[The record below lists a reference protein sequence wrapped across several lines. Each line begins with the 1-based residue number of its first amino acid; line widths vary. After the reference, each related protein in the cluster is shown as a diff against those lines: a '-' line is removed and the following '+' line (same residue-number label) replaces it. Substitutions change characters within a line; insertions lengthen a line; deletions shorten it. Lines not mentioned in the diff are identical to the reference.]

1 MKRGLLIGVG
11 TLGGLGAVF
20 AITPPQFGTGIGGG
34 GARATLSGG
43 AATQPTAP
51 VKTQAAAPVQTQA
64 AAPVQ
69 TQAAAPV
76 QTQAAAPVQTQAAA
90 PAPTATKKKTTKKKS
105 TTKSSTT
112 SSAAPA
118 PAQTQAPAPAPAPVT
133 KTGISGTF
141 VGGTAQTRWGPVQV
155 QINVKDGI
163 ITSVDPLTYPMSN
176 GTDQYINKQAIPLLN
191 GEIKNM
197 SLANAMS
204 EATKYL
210 NGDPNS
216 TVGVGGASYTS
227 SGYLVSLQSAIKKA
241 GL

>member
-43 AATQPTAP
+43 AATE
-51 VKTQAAAPVQTQA
+51 AAPA
-64 AAPVQ
+64 
-69 TQAAAPV
+69 
-76 QTQAAAPVQTQAAA
+76 QTQAAA
-90 PAPTATKKKTTKKKS
+90 PAPAQTQAAAPAAPAPAAPAPAATKKKTTKK
-105 TTKSSTT
+105 TPKSSTT

-118 PAQTQAPAPAPAPVT
+118 PAQTQSAAPAPAQTQSAAPAPAPAPSKPAPAA

-163 ITSVDPLTYPMSN
+163 ITSVDPLQYPMSN

-191 GEIKNM
+191 GEVKNM
-197 SLANAMS
+197 SLATAMA

-210 NGDPNS
+210 NGDPNA

-227 SGYLVSLQSAIKKA
+227 SGYLVSMQSAIKKA

>member
-43 AATQPTAP
+43 TA
-51 VKTQAAAPVQTQA
+51 TQAAPTPAQTQA
-64 AAPVQ
+64 AAPPP
-69 TQAAAPV
+69 A
-76 QTQAAAPVQTQAAA
+76 QTQAAA
-90 PAPTATKKKTTKKKS
+90 PAPTATKKKSTKKNP
-105 TTKSSTT
+105 KSSTT

-118 PAQTQAPAPAPAPVT
+118 PAPSPAQTQSAAPAPAPSKPSTPAPAA
-133 KTGISGTF
+133 KTGASGTF

-163 ITSVDPLTYPMSN
+163 ITSVDPLQYPMSN

-191 GEIKNM
+191 GEVKNM
-197 SLANAMS
+197 SLATAMA

-210 NGDPNS
+210 NGDPNA

>member
-43 AATQPTAP
+43 AATE
-51 VKTQAAAPVQTQA
+51 AAPA
-64 AAPVQ
+64 
-69 TQAAAPV
+69 
-76 QTQAAAPVQTQAAA
+76 QTQAAA
-90 PAPTATKKKTTKKKS
+90 PAPAQTQAAAPAPAATKKKTTKK
-105 TTKSSTT
+105 TPKSSTT

-118 PAQTQAPAPAPAPVT
+118 PAQTQSAAPAPAPSKPSTPAPAA

-163 ITSVDPLTYPMSN
+163 ITSVDPLQYPMTN

-191 GEIKNM
+191 GEVKNM
-197 SLANAMS
+197 SLATAMA

-210 NGDPNS
+210 NGDPNA

-227 SGYLVSLQSAIKKA
+227 SGYLVSMQSAIKKA

>member
-43 AATQPTAP
+43 AATQ
-51 VKTQAAAPVQTQA
+51 AAPAQTQTAAPAQTQA
-64 AAPVQ
+64 AAP
-69 TQAAAPV
+69 A
-76 QTQAAAPVQTQAAA
+76 QTQAAA
-90 PAPTATKKKTTKKKS
+90 PAPAATKKKTTKK
-105 TTKSSTT
+105 TPKSSTT

-118 PAQTQAPAPAPAPVT
+118 PAQTQSAAPAPSKPSTPAPAA
-133 KTGISGTF
+133 KTGVSGTF

-163 ITSVDPLTYPMSN
+163 ITSVDPLQYPMTN

-191 GEIKNM
+191 GEVKNM
-197 SLANAMS
+197 SLATAMA

-210 NGDPNS
+210 NGDPNA

-227 SGYLVSLQSAIKKA
+227 SGYLVSMQSAIKKA

>member
-43 AATQPTAP
+43 AATE
-51 VKTQAAAPVQTQA
+51 AAPA
-64 AAPVQ
+64 
-69 TQAAAPV
+69 
-76 QTQAAAPVQTQAAA
+76 QTQAAA
-90 PAPTATKKKTTKKKS
+90 PAPAQTQAAAPAPAATKKKKTKK
-105 TTKSSTT
+105 TPNSSTT

-118 PAQTQAPAPAPAPVT
+118 PAQTQSAAPAPAPSKPSTPAPAA

-163 ITSVDPLTYPMSN
+163 ITSVDPLQYPMTN

-191 GEIKNM
+191 GEVKNM
-197 SLANAMS
+197 SLATAMA

-210 NGDPNS
+210 NGDPNA

-227 SGYLVSLQSAIKKA
+227 SGYLVSMQSAIKKA

>member
-43 AATQPTAP
+43 AATE
-51 VKTQAAAPVQTQA
+51 AAPA
-64 AAPVQ
+64 
-69 TQAAAPV
+69 
-76 QTQAAAPVQTQAAA
+76 QTQAAA
-90 PAPTATKKKTTKKKS
+90 PAPAQTQAAAPAQTQAAAPAPAATKKKTTKK
-105 TTKSSTT
+105 TPKSSTT

-118 PAQTQAPAPAPAPVT
+118 PAQTQSAAPAPAQTQSAAPAPAPAPSKPAPAA
-133 KTGISGTF
+133 KTGVSGTF

-163 ITSVDPLTYPMSN
+163 ITSVDPLQYPMSN

-191 GEIKNM
+191 GEVKNM
-197 SLANAMS
+197 SLATAMA

-210 NGDPNS
+210 NGDPNA

-227 SGYLVSLQSAIKKA
+227 SGYLVSMQSAIKKA

>member
-43 AATQPTAP
+43 AATQ
-51 VKTQAAAPVQTQA
+51 AAPA
-64 AAPVQ
+64 
-69 TQAAAPV
+69 
-76 QTQAAAPVQTQAAA
+76 QTQAAA
-90 PAPTATKKKTTKKKS
+90 PAPAQTQAAAPAAPAPAAPAATKKKTTKK
-105 TTKSSTT
+105 TPKSSTT

-118 PAQTQAPAPAPAPVT
+118 PAQTQSAAPAPAQTQSAAPAPAPSKPSTPAPAA

-163 ITSVDPLTYPMSN
+163 ITSVDPLQYPMSN

-191 GEIKNM
+191 GEVKNM
-197 SLANAMS
+197 SLATAMA

-210 NGDPNS
+210 NGDPNA

-227 SGYLVSLQSAIKKA
+227 SGYLVSMQSAIKKA

>member
-20 AITPPQFGTGIGGG
+20 AITPPQ
-34 GARATLSGG
+34 
-43 AATQPTAP
+43 AAPT
-51 VKTQAAAPVQTQA
+51 PVQTQ
-64 AAPVQ
+64 
-69 TQAAAPV
+69 
-76 QTQAAAPVQTQAAA
+76 
-90 PAPTATKKKTTKKKS
+90 
-105 TTKSSTT
+105 
-112 SSAAPA
+112 SAAPA
-118 PAQTQAPAPAPAPVT
+118 PAPSKPAPAA
-133 KTGISGTF
+133 KTGVSGTF

-163 ITSVDPLTYPMSN
+163 ITSVDPLQYPMSN

-191 GEIKNM
+191 GEVKNM
-197 SLANAMS
+197 SLATAMA

-210 NGDPNS
+210 NGDPNA

-227 SGYLVSLQSAIKKA
+227 SGYLVSMQSAIKKA

>member
-43 AATQPTAP
+43 AATQ
-51 VKTQAAAPVQTQA
+51 AAPAQTQA
-64 AAPVQ
+64 
-69 TQAAAPV
+69 
-76 QTQAAAPVQTQAAA
+76 
-90 PAPTATKKKTTKKKS
+90 
-105 TTKSSTT
+105 
-112 SSAAPA
+112 AAPA
-118 PAQTQAPAPAPAPVT
+118 PAQTQAAAPAAPAAPAPAAPAPAAPAPAATKKKTTKKTPKSSTTSSAASAPVQTQSAAPAPAPSKPST
-133 KTGISGTF
+133 PAPAAKTGISGTF

-163 ITSVDPLTYPMSN
+163 ITSVDPLQYPMTN

-191 GEIKNM
+191 GEVKNM
-197 SLANAMS
+197 SLATAMA

-210 NGDPNS
+210 NGDPNA

-227 SGYLVSLQSAIKKA
+227 SGYLVSMQSAIKKA

>member
-20 AITPPQFGTGIGGG
+20 AITPPQFGTGINGG

-43 AATQPTAP
+43 AATQ
-51 VKTQAAAPVQTQA
+51 AAPAPAQTQA
-64 AAPVQ
+64 AAP
-69 TQAAAPV
+69 T
-76 QTQAAAPVQTQAAA
+76 
-90 PAPTATKKKTTKKKS
+90 PTSTTSKKKS
-105 TTKSSTT
+105 TKKTPKSSTT

-118 PAQTQAPAPAPAPVT
+118 PVPAQTQPAAPTPVT
-133 KTGISGTF
+133 KTGASGTF
-141 VGGTAQTRWGPVQV
+141 AGGTAQTRWGPVQV

-163 ITSVDPLTYPMSN
+163 ITSVDPLQYPMSN

-191 GEIKNM
+191 SEVKNM
-197 SLANAMS
+197 SLATAMA

-210 NGDPNS
+210 NGDQS
-216 TVGVGGASYTS
+216 ATVGVGGASYTS
-227 SGYLVSLQSAIKKA
+227 SGYMVSLQSAIKKA

>member
-43 AATQPTAP
+43 AATQ
-51 VKTQAAAPVQTQA
+51 AAPAQTQA
-64 AAPVQ
+64 
-69 TQAAAPV
+69 
-76 QTQAAAPVQTQAAA
+76 
-90 PAPTATKKKTTKKKS
+90 
-105 TTKSSTT
+105 
-112 SSAAPA
+112 AAPA
-118 PAQTQAPAPAPAPVT
+118 PAQTQAAAPAAPAAPAPAAPAPAATKKKTTKKTPKSSTTSSAASAPVQTQSAAPAPAPSKPST
-133 KTGISGTF
+133 PAPAAKTGISGTF

-163 ITSVDPLTYPMSN
+163 ITSVDPLQYPMTN

-191 GEIKNM
+191 GEVKNM
-197 SLANAMS
+197 SLATAMA

-210 NGDPNS
+210 NGDPNA

-227 SGYLVSLQSAIKKA
+227 SGYLVSMQSAIKKA

>member
-20 AITPPQFGTGIGGG
+20 AITPPQFGTGINGG

-43 AATQPTAP
+43 TA
-51 VKTQAAAPVQTQA
+51 TQAAPAPVQTQA
-64 AAPVQ
+64 AAP
-69 TQAAAPV
+69 T
-76 QTQAAAPVQTQAAA
+76 
-90 PAPTATKKKTTKKKS
+90 PASTTSKKKS
-105 TTKSSTT
+105 TKKTPKSSTT

-118 PAQTQAPAPAPAPVT
+118 PAQTQAAAPAPIT
-133 KTGISGTF
+133 KNAANGTF
-141 VGGTAQTRWGPVQV
+141 AGGTAQTRWGPVQV

-163 ITSVDPLTYPMSN
+163 ITSVDPLQYPMSN

-191 GEIKNM
+191 GEVKNM
-197 SLANAMS
+197 SLATAMA

-210 NGDPNS
+210 NGDQS
-216 TVGVGGASYTS
+216 ATVGVGGASYTS

>member
-43 AATQPTAP
+43 TA
-51 VKTQAAAPVQTQA
+51 TQAAPAPA
-64 AAPVQ
+64 
-69 TQAAAPV
+69 

-90 PAPTATKKKTTKKKS
+90 PAPTATKKKSTKKNP
-105 TTKSSTT
+105 KSSTT
-112 SSAAPA
+112 SSAAPS
-118 PAQTQAPAPAPAPVT
+118 PAQTQQAAPAPAPSKPSTPAPAA
-133 KTGISGTF
+133 KTGASGTF

-163 ITSVDPLTYPMSN
+163 ITSVDPLQYPMSN

-191 GEIKNM
+191 GEVKNM
-197 SLANAMS
+197 SLATAMA

-210 NGDPNS
+210 NGDPNA

>member
-43 AATQPTAP
+43 AATQAAPT
-51 VKTQAAAPVQTQA
+51 PVQTQA
-64 AAPVQ
+64 AAPTPAQ
-69 TQAAAPV
+69 TQAAAP
-76 QTQAAAPVQTQAAA
+76 T
-90 PAPTATKKKTTKKKS
+90 PAATKKKTTKKTS
-105 TTKSSTT
+105 KSSTT

-118 PAQTQAPAPAPAPVT
+118 PAQTQSAAPAPAPSKPSTPAPAA

-163 ITSVDPLTYPMSN
+163 ITSVDPLQYPMSN

-191 GEIKNM
+191 GEVKNM
-197 SLANAMS
+197 SLATAMA

-210 NGDPNS
+210 NGDPNA

>member
-34 GARATLSGG
+34 GARATLRGG
-43 AATQPTAP
+43 AATQ
-51 VKTQAAAPVQTQA
+51 AAPTQTQA
-64 AAPVQ
+64 AAPTPAQ
-69 TQAAAPV
+69 TQAAAPTPA
-76 QTQAAAPVQTQAAA
+76 QTQAAD
-90 PAPTATKKKTTKKKS
+90 PAPTATKKKSTKK
-105 TTKSSTT
+105 TPKSSTT
-112 SSAAPA
+112 SSAAPS
-118 PAQTQAPAPAPAPVT
+118 PAQTQPAAPAPAPSKPSTPAPAA
-133 KTGISGTF
+133 KTGASGTF

-163 ITSVDPLTYPMSN
+163 ITSVDPLQYPMSN

-191 GEIKNM
+191 GEVKNM
-197 SLANAMS
+197 SLATAMA

-210 NGDPNS
+210 NGDPNA

>member
-43 AATQPTAP
+43 AATE
-51 VKTQAAAPVQTQA
+51 AAP
-64 AAPVQ
+64 AP
-69 TQAAAPV
+69 T
-76 QTQAAAPVQTQAAA
+76 QTQAAA
-90 PAPTATKKKTTKKKS
+90 PAPAQTQAAAPAPAATKKKTTKK
-105 TTKSSTT
+105 TPKSSTT

-118 PAQTQAPAPAPAPVT
+118 PAQTQSAAPAPAQTQSAAPAPAPAPSKPAPAA

-163 ITSVDPLTYPMSN
+163 ITSVDPLQYPMSN

-191 GEIKNM
+191 GEVKNM
-197 SLANAMS
+197 SLATAMA

-210 NGDPNS
+210 NGDPNA

-227 SGYLVSLQSAIKKA
+227 SGYLVSMQSAIKKA

>member
-43 AATQPTAP
+43 AATQ
-51 VKTQAAAPVQTQA
+51 AAPAPAQTQA

-69 TQAAAPV
+69 TQAAAPTPA
-76 QTQAAAPVQTQAAA
+76 QTHAAA
-90 PAPTATKKKTTKKKS
+90 PAPTATKKKSTKK
-105 TTKSSTT
+105 TPKSSTT

-118 PAQTQAPAPAPAPVT
+118 PVPAQTQSAAPAPAPSKPSTPAPAA
-133 KTGISGTF
+133 KTGASGTF

-163 ITSVDPLTYPMSN
+163 ITSVDPLQYPMSN

-191 GEIKNM
+191 GEVKNM
-197 SLANAMS
+197 SLATAMA

-210 NGDPNS
+210 NGDPNA

>member
-43 AATQPTAP
+43 AATQ
-51 VKTQAAAPVQTQA
+51 AAPA
-64 AAPVQ
+64 
-69 TQAAAPV
+69 
-76 QTQAAAPVQTQAAA
+76 QTQAAA
-90 PAPTATKKKTTKKKS
+90 PAPAQTQAAAPAAPAPAAPAPAATKKKTTKK
-105 TTKSSTT
+105 TPKSSTT

-118 PAQTQAPAPAPAPVT
+118 PAQTQSAAPAPAPAPSKPAPAA

-163 ITSVDPLTYPMSN
+163 ITSVDPLQYPMSN

-191 GEIKNM
+191 GEVKNM
-197 SLANAMS
+197 SLATAMA

-210 NGDPNS
+210 NGDPNA

-227 SGYLVSLQSAIKKA
+227 SGYLVSMQSAIKKA

>member
-20 AITPPQFGTGIGGG
+20 AITPPQFGTGISGG

-43 AATQPTAP
+43 TATQAAPAPAP
-51 VKTQAAAPVQTQA
+51 VRTQAAAPT
-64 AAPVQ
+64 
-69 TQAAAPV
+69 
-76 QTQAAAPVQTQAAA
+76 
-90 PAPTATKKKTTKKKS
+90 PASTTSKKKS
-105 TTKSSTT
+105 TKKTPKSSTT
-112 SSAAPA
+112 SSAAPV
-118 PAQTQAPAPAPAPVT
+118 PAQTQAAAPAPVT
-133 KTGISGTF
+133 KSAANGTF
-141 VGGTAQTRWGPVQV
+141 AGGTAQTRWGPVQV

-163 ITSVDPLTYPMSN
+163 ITSVDPLQYPMSN

-191 GEIKNM
+191 GEVKNM
-197 SLANAMS
+197 SLATAMA

-210 NGDPNS
+210 NGDPNA

-227 SGYLVSLQSAIKKA
+227 SGYMVSLQSAIKKA

>member
-20 AITPPQFGTGIGGG
+20 AITPPQFGTGINGG

-43 AATQPTAP
+43 TA
-51 VKTQAAAPVQTQA
+51 TQAAPAPAPVQTQA
-64 AAPVQ
+64 AAP
-69 TQAAAPV
+69 T
-76 QTQAAAPVQTQAAA
+76 
-90 PAPTATKKKTTKKKS
+90 PASTTSKKKS
-105 TTKSSTT
+105 TKKTPKSSTT

-118 PAQTQAPAPAPAPVT
+118 PVPAQTQSAAPAPAPSKPSTPAPAA
-133 KTGISGTF
+133 KTGASGTF

-163 ITSVDPLTYPMSN
+163 ITSVDPLQYPMSN

-191 GEIKNM
+191 GEVKNM
-197 SLANAMS
+197 SLATAMA

-210 NGDPNS
+210 NGDPNA

-227 SGYLVSLQSAIKKA
+227 SGYMVSLQSAIKKA

>member
-43 AATQPTAP
+43 AATQ
-51 VKTQAAAPVQTQA
+51 AAPTQTQA
-64 AAPVQ
+64 AAPTPAQ
-69 TQAAAPV
+69 TH
-76 QTQAAAPVQTQAAA
+76 AAA
-90 PAPTATKKKTTKKKS
+90 PAPTATKKKSTKKNP
-105 TTKSSTT
+105 KSSTT

-118 PAQTQAPAPAPAPVT
+118 PVPAQTQSAAPAPAPSKPSTPAPAA
-133 KTGISGTF
+133 KTGASGTF

-163 ITSVDPLTYPMSN
+163 ITSVDPLQYPMSN

-191 GEIKNM
+191 GEVKNM
-197 SLANAMS
+197 SLATAMA

-210 NGDPNS
+210 NGDPNA

-227 SGYLVSLQSAIKKA
+227 SGYLVSMQSAIKKA

>member
-43 AATQPTAP
+43 AATQ
-51 VKTQAAAPVQTQA
+51 AAPAQTQA
-64 AAPVQ
+64 AAP
-69 TQAAAPV
+69 A
-76 QTQAAAPVQTQAAA
+76 QTQAAA
-90 PAPTATKKKTTKKKS
+90 PAPAATKKKTTKK
-105 TTKSSTT
+105 TPKSSTT

-118 PAQTQAPAPAPAPVT
+118 PAQTQAAAPAAPAPAAPAAPAPAPSKPST
-133 KTGISGTF
+133 PAPAAKTGVSGTF

-163 ITSVDPLTYPMSN
+163 ITSVDPLQYPMSN

-191 GEIKNM
+191 GEVKNM
-197 SLANAMS
+197 SLATAMA

-210 NGDPNS
+210 NGDPNA

-227 SGYLVSLQSAIKKA
+227 SGYLVSMQSAIKKA

>member
-43 AATQPTAP
+43 AATQ
-51 VKTQAAAPVQTQA
+51 AAPAQTQD
-64 AAPVQ
+64 
-69 TQAAAPV
+69 
-76 QTQAAAPVQTQAAA
+76 AA
-90 PAPTATKKKTTKKKS
+90 PAPAATKKKTTKK
-105 TTKSSTT
+105 TPKSSTT
-112 SSAAPA
+112 SSAASA
-118 PAQTQAPAPAPAPVT
+118 PVQTQSAAPAPAPSKPSTPSPAA

-163 ITSVDPLTYPMSN
+163 ITSVDPLQYPMTN

-191 GEIKNM
+191 GEVKNM
-197 SLANAMS
+197 SLATAMA

-210 NGDPNS
+210 NGDPNA

-227 SGYLVSLQSAIKKA
+227 SGYLVSMQSAIKKA

>member
-43 AATQPTAP
+43 AATQ
-51 VKTQAAAPVQTQA
+51 AAPA
-64 AAPVQ
+64 
-69 TQAAAPV
+69 
-76 QTQAAAPVQTQAAA
+76 QTQAAA
-90 PAPTATKKKTTKKKS
+90 PAQTQAAAPTPAATKKKTTKKTS
-105 TTKSSTT
+105 KSSTT

-118 PAQTQAPAPAPAPVT
+118 PAQTQSATPAPAQTQSAAPAPAPSKPAPAA
-133 KTGISGTF
+133 KTGVSGTF

-163 ITSVDPLTYPMSN
+163 ITSVDPLQYPMSN

-191 GEIKNM
+191 GEVKNM
-197 SLANAMS
+197 SLATAMA

-210 NGDPNS
+210 NGDPNA

-227 SGYLVSLQSAIKKA
+227 SGYLVSMQSAIKKA

>member
-43 AATQPTAP
+43 AATQ
-51 VKTQAAAPVQTQA
+51 AAPA
-64 AAPVQ
+64 
-69 TQAAAPV
+69 
-76 QTQAAAPVQTQAAA
+76 QTQAAA
-90 PAPTATKKKTTKKKS
+90 PAPAQTQAAAPTPAATKKKTTKKTS
-105 TTKSSTT
+105 KSSTT

-118 PAQTQAPAPAPAPVT
+118 PAQTQSAAPAPAQTQSAAPAPAPSKPAPAA
-133 KTGISGTF
+133 KTGVSGTF

-163 ITSVDPLTYPMSN
+163 ITSVDPLQYPMSN

-191 GEIKNM
+191 GEVKNM
-197 SLANAMS
+197 SLATAMA

-210 NGDPNS
+210 NGDPNA

-227 SGYLVSLQSAIKKA
+227 SGYLVSMQSAIKKA

>member
-20 AITPPQFGTGIGGG
+20 AITPPQFGSGIGGG

-43 AATQPTAP
+43 AATQ
-51 VKTQAAAPVQTQA
+51 
-64 AAPVQ
+64 
-69 TQAAAPV
+69 
-76 QTQAAAPVQTQAAA
+76 AAA
-90 PAPTATKKKTTKKKS
+90 PAPAPSKPNT
-105 TTKSSTT
+105 
-112 SSAAPA
+112 PA
-118 PAQTQAPAPAPAPVT
+118 PAT
-133 KTGISGTF
+133 KTGVSGTF

-163 ITSVDPLTYPMSN
+163 ITSVDPLQYPMSN

-191 GEIKNM
+191 GEVKNM
-197 SLANAMS
+197 SLATAMA

-210 NGDPNS
+210 NGDQS
-216 TVGVGGASYTS
+216 ATVGVGGASYTS

>member
-43 AATQPTAP
+43 AATQ
-51 VKTQAAAPVQTQA
+51 AAPA
-64 AAPVQ
+64 
-69 TQAAAPV
+69 
-76 QTQAAAPVQTQAAA
+76 QTQAAA
-90 PAPTATKKKTTKKKS
+90 PAPAQTQAAAPAPAATKKKTTKK
-105 TTKSSTT
+105 TPKSSTT

-118 PAQTQAPAPAPAPVT
+118 PAQTQSAAPAPAQTQSAAPAPAPSKPAPAA

-163 ITSVDPLTYPMSN
+163 ITSVDPLQYPMSN

-191 GEIKNM
+191 GEVKNM
-197 SLANAMS
+197 SLATAMA

-210 NGDPNS
+210 NGDPNA

-227 SGYLVSLQSAIKKA
+227 SGYLVSMQSAIKKA

>member
-43 AATQPTAP
+43 AATQVAPT
-51 VKTQAAAPVQTQA
+51 
-64 AAPVQ
+64 
-69 TQAAAPV
+69 
-76 QTQAAAPVQTQAAA
+76 PVQTQAAA
-90 PAPTATKKKTTKKKS
+90 PAPTATKTKTTKK
-105 TTKSSTT
+105 TPKSSTT
-112 SSAAPA
+112 PSAA
-118 PAQTQAPAPAPAPVT
+118 PAQTQPAAPAPVT
-133 KTGISGTF
+133 KTGASGTY

-163 ITSVDPLTYPMSN
+163 ITSVDPLQYPMSN

-191 GEIKNM
+191 GEVKNM
-197 SLANAMS
+197 SLATAMA

-210 NGDPNS
+210 NGDPNA

>member
-43 AATQPTAP
+43 AATQ
-51 VKTQAAAPVQTQA
+51 AAPTQTQA
-64 AAPVQ
+64 AAPTPAQ
-69 TQAAAPV
+69 TH
-76 QTQAAAPVQTQAAA
+76 AAA
-90 PAPTATKKKTTKKKS
+90 PAPTATKKKSTKK
-105 TTKSSTT
+105 TPKSSTT
-112 SSAAPA
+112 SSAAPS
-118 PAQTQAPAPAPAPVT
+118 PAQTQPAAPAPAPSKPSTPAPAA
-133 KTGISGTF
+133 KTGASGTF

-163 ITSVDPLTYPMSN
+163 ITSVDPLQYPMSN

-191 GEIKNM
+191 GEVKNM
-197 SLANAMS
+197 SLATAMA

-210 NGDPNS
+210 NGDPNA

>member
-43 AATQPTAP
+43 AATQ
-51 VKTQAAAPVQTQA
+51 AAPA
-64 AAPVQ
+64 
-69 TQAAAPV
+69 
-76 QTQAAAPVQTQAAA
+76 QTQAAA
-90 PAPTATKKKTTKKKS
+90 PAPAAPAPAATTTKKTAKK

-118 PAQTQAPAPAPAPVT
+118 PAQTQSAAPAPAQTQSAAPAPAPSKPSTPAPAA
-133 KTGISGTF
+133 KTGVSGTF

-163 ITSVDPLTYPMSN
+163 ITSVDPLQYPMSN

-191 GEIKNM
+191 GEVKNM
-197 SLANAMS
+197 SLATAMA

-210 NGDPNS
+210 NGDPNA

-227 SGYLVSLQSAIKKA
+227 SGYLVSMQSAIKKA

>member
-43 AATQPTAP
+43 AATE
-51 VKTQAAAPVQTQA
+51 AAPA
-64 AAPVQ
+64 
-69 TQAAAPV
+69 
-76 QTQAAAPVQTQAAA
+76 QTQAAA
-90 PAPTATKKKTTKKKS
+90 PAPAQTQAAAPAPAATKKKTTKK
-105 TTKSSTT
+105 TPKSSTT

-118 PAQTQAPAPAPAPVT
+118 PVQTQSAAPAPAQTQSAAPAPAPSKPAPAA

-163 ITSVDPLTYPMSN
+163 ITSVDPLQYPMSN

-191 GEIKNM
+191 GEVKNM
-197 SLANAMS
+197 SLATAMA

-210 NGDPNS
+210 NGDPNA

-227 SGYLVSLQSAIKKA
+227 SGYLVSMQSAIKKA

>member
-43 AATQPTAP
+43 AATE
-51 VKTQAAAPVQTQA
+51 AAPA
-64 AAPVQ
+64 
-69 TQAAAPV
+69 
-76 QTQAAAPVQTQAAA
+76 QTQAAA
-90 PAPTATKKKTTKKKS
+90 PAPAQTQAAAPAPAAPAPAATKKKTTKK
-105 TTKSSTT
+105 TPKSSTT

-118 PAQTQAPAPAPAPVT
+118 PAQTQSAAPAPAQTQSAAPAPAPSKPSTPAPAA

-163 ITSVDPLTYPMSN
+163 ITSVDPLQYPMSN

-191 GEIKNM
+191 GEVKNM
-197 SLANAMS
+197 SLATAMA

-210 NGDPNS
+210 NGDPNA

-227 SGYLVSLQSAIKKA
+227 SGYLVSMQSAIKKA

>member
-20 AITPPQFGTGIGGG
+20 AITPPQFGSGIGGG

-43 AATQPTAP
+43 AATQ
-51 VKTQAAAPVQTQA
+51 AAPAQTQA
-64 AAPVQ
+64 TAPAQ
-69 TQAAAPV
+69 TQP
-76 QTQAAAPVQTQAAA
+76 AA
-90 PAPTATKKKTTKKKS
+90 PAAPTTKKTTKK
-105 TTKSSTT
+105 TPKSSTT

-118 PAQTQAPAPAPAPVT
+118 PAQTQAPAPAPVT
-133 KTGISGTF
+133 KSAASGTF

-163 ITSVDPLTYPMSN
+163 ITSVDPLQYPMSN

-191 GEIKNM
+191 GEVKNM
-197 SLANAMS
+197 SLATAMA

-210 NGDPNS
+210 NGDQNA

-227 SGYLVSLQSAIKKA
+227 SGYLVSMQSAIKKA

>member
-43 AATQPTAP
+43 AATE
-51 VKTQAAAPVQTQA
+51 AAPA
-64 AAPVQ
+64 
-69 TQAAAPV
+69 
-76 QTQAAAPVQTQAAA
+76 QTQAAA
-90 PAPTATKKKTTKKKS
+90 PAPAQTQAAAPAPAQTQAAAPAPAATKKKTTKK
-105 TTKSSTT
+105 TPKSSTT

-118 PAQTQAPAPAPAPVT
+118 PAQTQSAAPAPAQTQSAAPAPAPSKPAPAA

-163 ITSVDPLTYPMSN
+163 ITSVDPLQYPMSN

-191 GEIKNM
+191 GEVKNM
-197 SLANAMS
+197 SLATAMA

-210 NGDPNS
+210 NGDPNA

-227 SGYLVSLQSAIKKA
+227 SGYLVSMQSAIKKA

>member
-20 AITPPQFGTGIGGG
+20 AITPPQFGNGIGGG

-43 AATQPTAP
+43 AATQ
-51 VKTQAAAPVQTQA
+51 AAPA
-64 AAPVQ
+64 
-69 TQAAAPV
+69 
-76 QTQAAAPVQTQAAA
+76 QTQAAA
-90 PAPTATKKKTTKKKS
+90 PAPAQTQAAAPAPAATKKKTTKK
-105 TTKSSTT
+105 TPKSSST

-118 PAQTQAPAPAPAPVT
+118 PAQTQSAAPAPAPSKPSTPAPAA

-163 ITSVDPLTYPMSN
+163 ITSVDPLQYPMTN

-191 GEIKNM
+191 GEVKNM
-197 SLANAMS
+197 SLATAMA

-210 NGDPNS
+210 NGDPNA

-227 SGYLVSLQSAIKKA
+227 SGYLVSMQSAIKKA

>member
-43 AATQPTAP
+43 AATQ
-51 VKTQAAAPVQTQA
+51 AAPAQTQA
-64 AAPVQ
+64 AAP
-69 TQAAAPV
+69 A
-76 QTQAAAPVQTQAAA
+76 QTQAAA
-90 PAPTATKKKTTKKKS
+90 PAPAATKKKTTKK
-105 TTKSSTT
+105 TPKSSTT

-118 PAQTQAPAPAPAPVT
+118 PAQTQSAAPAPSKPSTPAPAA

-163 ITSVDPLTYPMSN
+163 ITSVDPLQYPMSN

-191 GEIKNM
+191 GEVKNM
-197 SLANAMS
+197 SLATAMA

-210 NGDPNS
+210 NGDPNA

-227 SGYLVSLQSAIKKA
+227 SGYLVSMQSAIKKA

>member
-43 AATQPTAP
+43 AATE
-51 VKTQAAAPVQTQA
+51 AAPA
-64 AAPVQ
+64 
-69 TQAAAPV
+69 
-76 QTQAAAPVQTQAAA
+76 QTQAAA
-90 PAPTATKKKTTKKKS
+90 PAPAQTQAAAPAPAATKKKTTKK
-105 TTKSSTT
+105 TPKSSTT

-118 PAQTQAPAPAPAPVT
+118 PAQTQSAAPAPAQTQSAAPAPAPSKPAPAA

-141 VGGTAQTRWGPVQV
+141 GGGTAQTRWGPVQV

-163 ITSVDPLTYPMSN
+163 ITSVDPLQYPMSN

-191 GEIKNM
+191 GEVKNM
-197 SLANAMS
+197 SLATAMA

-210 NGDPNS
+210 NGDPNA

-227 SGYLVSLQSAIKKA
+227 SGYLVSMQSAIKKA